1 MDRRAVYDIGGR
13 VEAGARS
20 PQAQGSQHRWMTL
33 LSLIAVAL
41 ASAQRTPQAI
51 ARWVR
56 EHRDELFAAL
66 PPSVSRLP
74 ERRHHPACA
83 GTAGC
88 RRVGTG
94 VGRLPSAVR
103 APARQRLRPHQRPL
117 QGVAIDGKAVRGV
130 GRDGHPC
137 HLVSLVQHGDAT
149 VLGQVEVALK
159 RDERSAVPALLE
171 GRDLHGKGVT
181 LDALHTLRSTAR
193 QIRAQS
199 GHYLMIVKKNQAA
212 LYEYLD
218 MLFTLPAHPADH
230 EVWETVGPSTE
241 KGHGRLETRS
251 LTCGNA
257 HIEDVDWPD
266 VQQVVRREC
275 ERIVLKTGKRSCE
288 VTLCDGE
295 HDARRGGSS
304 DHRSGC
310 GAAIGRL
317 RIRLHYVR
325 DVTFGE
331 DAGHAAQGN
340 TAQVLAALRNGLL
353 TLFRQCP
360 LALDTRCSRALWCLG
375 RSRVC
380 ATHAPSSGMNGTFRS
395 CCVWFVRAQP
405 GAHKPYTIES
415 CSRHSHTRNRH

>member
-1 MDRRAVYDIGGR
+1 MDRAQYTTLVEVLKQVPDYRKRKGR
-13 VEAGARS
+13 
-20 PQAQGSQHRWMTL
+20 QHRWMTL
-33 LSLIAVAL
+33 LSLIAMAL

-56 EHRDELFAAL
+56 EHRDDLFAAL

-74 ERRHHPACA
+74 SGATLRRALARLDVAALEQALAAFHP
-83 GTAGC
+83 
-88 RRVGTG
+88 
-94 VGRLPSAVR
+94 PSAP
-103 APARQRLRPHQRPL
+103 APTPTPIPSPL

-130 GRDGHPC
+130 GRSGHPC

-159 RDERSAVPALLE
+159 RDERSAVPALLD
-171 GRDLHGKGVT
+171 GRDLHGKVVT
-181 LDALHTLRSTAR
+181 LDALHTLRPTAR
-193 QIRAQS
+193 QIRAQN

-230 EVWETVGPSTE
+230 EVWQTVGPTTE
-241 KGHGRLETRS
+241 KGHGRLETRR
-251 LTCGNA
+251 LRCGNA

-288 VTLCDGE
+288 VTYAMVSMTPAE
-295 HDARRGGSS
+295 A
-304 DHRSGC
+304 
-310 GAAIGRL
+310 GAATIERL
-317 RIRLHYVR
+317 WRGHWTIENQTHYVR

-340 TAQVLAALRNGLL
+340 TAHVLAALRNGLL
-353 TLFRQCP
+353 TLFRSAHWRSIP
-360 LALDTRCSRALWCLG
+360 DALAHYGASVARAFALIGLE
-375 RSRVC
+375 VK
-380 ATHAPSSGMNGTFRS
+380 T
-395 CCVWFVRAQP
+395 
-405 GAHKPYTIES
+405 
-415 CSRHSHTRNRH
+415 